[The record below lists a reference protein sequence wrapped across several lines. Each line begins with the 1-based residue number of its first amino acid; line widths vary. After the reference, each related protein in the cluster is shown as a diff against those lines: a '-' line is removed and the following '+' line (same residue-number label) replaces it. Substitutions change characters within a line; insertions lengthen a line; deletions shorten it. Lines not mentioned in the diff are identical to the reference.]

1 MTECRQDL
9 GFFFQTEAVSFL
21 LAFFGA
27 GGVLYRDPFA
37 EFVRMFFVARGQ
49 KANGRETKQ

>member
-21 LAFFGA
+21 LAFFCA
-27 GGVLYRDPFA
+27 GGMLYRDPFS
-37 EFVRMFFVARGQ
+37 EFVYMLFVTGGQ
-49 KANGRETKQ
+49 KNDE